1 MKTEL
6 CDLFNIE
13 YPIIQGRHGP
23 YHRRKI
29 CCRRF
34 NAGGLGVIQCG
45 FDTPGIYREEI
56 GTARSLTDKPLRSIL
71 IMENNRIDEI
81 ADVCIEEGVQIC
93 TVFC

>member
-13 YPIIQGRHGP
+13 YPIIQGRLAHITDGKFAAAVLMP
-23 YHRRKI
+23 VDWCYSVRIRHTRNI
-29 CCRRF
+29 C
-34 NAGGLGVIQCG
+34 VK
-45 FDTPGIYREEI
+45 EI
-56 GTARSLTDKPLRSIL
+56 RTARSLTDKPLRSIL
-71 IMENNRIDEI
+71 IMENRIDEI